1 MGSAEGADFV
11 NMVDS
16 RQDPGATDES
26 DPLVSGPGIRDK
38 LQRSHFRVAII
49 GLLMLAL
56 ALGITA
62 WLRASAVRL
71 ARQRGPTAEASM
83 RLLGG
88 LHRSMAELTGFVAF
102 VDPAFQS
109 RREAAW
115 QFEIRPAFLEL
126 RHLSRE
132 TADLTAERLDGLLEM
147 VNDLEGV
154 QVEIEKLVLVREPDR
169 ARALLQEKAIPLGR
183 QVTGS
188 LRGISAG
195 QVELMKLEASL
206 VNTISYTGMYLLLI
220 PILAMAFVVV
230 RVSKRS
236 ADEITNP
243 IIALSEATQ
252 RLAAGELSTDV
263 PVVGADEVAQ
273 LTQSFNRMRAALAR
287 RTREVEATT
296 ASIRATAVQLAAATS
311 DILDAVRQLA
321 EGVESQA
328 GDVGRTHHAVDDV
341 TRVAG
346 DDVKGAEALAESAQW
361 ADAIGR
367 VGLKTVDAS
376 VFAMSR
382 MKGEVTSLRK
392 SISKLALW
400 MKNVADNT
408 DRMTEIAEQARVL
421 ALKAAHPA
429 GEGAPEAP
437 VVSAEE
443 AEALAAQSRNGALRV
458 RECLAGICR
467 TMNEAAVTTE
477 TTATVIDATERV
489 VRRASDT
496 IRGLTEVAAQA
507 NHYAGT
513 VVSAAARQAS
523 NLDEIRRAM
532 AGIASV
538 SQADAVAS
546 RAVEGVARQLHA
558 RSEELKELLA
568 GLDVEN

>member
-1 MGSAEGADFV
+1 M

-16 RQDPGATDES
+16 RQDVSAIDEA
-26 DPLVSGPGIRDK
+26 DPFVSGPGIRDK

-62 WLRASAVRL
+62 WLRVSAVRL
-71 ARQRGPTAEASM
+71 ARERGPTAEASM
-83 RLLGG
+83 RLLSG
-88 LHRSMAELTGFVAF
+88 LHRSLAELTGFVAF
-102 VDPAFQS
+102 ADPDFRS

-126 RHLSRE
+126 RQLSR
-132 TADLTAERLDGLLEM
+132 TSSDLGAERLDQLLQM
-147 VNDLEGV
+147 VNELEGA
-154 QVEIEKLVLVREPDR
+154 QVEIEKLSLAQDTAG
-169 ARALLQEKAIPLGR
+169 ARDLLREKAIPLGR

-220 PILAMAFVVV
+220 PIFGMALVVV
-230 RVSKRS
+230 RVSKRG
-236 ADEITNP
+236 ADEITGP
-243 IIALSEATQ
+243 IIALSEATR
-252 RLAAGELSTDV
+252 RLAAGDLTTDV
-263 PVVGADEVAQ
+263 PVVGTDEVAQ
-273 LTQSFNRMRAALAR
+273 LTQAFNRMRAALAR

-311 DILDAVRQLA
+311 DILSAVRQLA
-321 EGVESQA
+321 EGVEFQA
-328 GDVGRTHHAVDDV
+328 GDVGRTHRAVDDV

-376 VFAMSR
+376 VFAMGR

-400 MKNVADNT
+400 MKNVADT
-408 DRMTEIAEQARVL
+408 TERMNEIAEQARVL
-421 ALKAAHPA
+421 ALKAANPA
-429 GEGAPEAP
+429 AAGSDQGPTVTAD
-437 VVSAEE
+437 E
-443 AEALAAQSRNGALRV
+443 AEALAAQSRNGAQRV

-467 TMNEAAVTTE
+467 TMNEAAITTE

-496 IRGLTEVAAQA
+496 MRGLTEVAAQA
-507 NHYAGT
+507 NLYAGT
-513 VVSAAARQAS
+513 VVTAAARQAS
-523 NLDEIRRAM
+523 HLDEIRRAM
-532 AGIASV
+532 AGIANV

-546 RAVEGVARQLHA
+546 RAVEGVARQLQA

-568 GLDVEN
+568 GMEADR